1 MTQYFFLMMS
11 KLLDNRHDF
20 NSINIIDFIVNS
32 SFQTHVYLLKR
43 EICKKCNP
51 LGHHQRINFGT
62 RAKSSPKIRRVGSK
76 WRSIFGEELNW
87 IDARDA
93 KSWMMMM
100 LCSLIPIGPYF
111 GSGDLSCSRISSLI
125 QIEAKHIKHSNEHS
139 IVPYMSVKGWEGLY
153 WWEEKYLS
161 KIAPASVDFVHCEG
175 LWGIEVMRG
184 MVMYG

>member
-1 MTQYFFLMMS
+1 MCSFWKERFVKNAILWDIISVSILEQGPSPALKSGGLAANEDQYLA
-11 KLLDNRHDF
+11 R
-20 NSINIIDFIVNS
+20 
-32 SFQTHVYLLKR
+32 
-43 EICKKCNP
+43 
-51 LGHHQRINFGT
+51 
-62 RAKSSPKIRRVGSK
+62 
-76 WRSIFGEELNW
+76 NW

-139 IVPYMSVKGWEGLY
+139 IVPYMSVKGWEGMGLWRLY

-161 KIAPASVDFVHCEG
+161 KIGQKCLKLNLRSAFVPT
-175 LWGIEVMRG
+175 WSWIFIEM
-184 MVMYG
+184 